1 MKKNI
6 FLMSFYPHYSLV
18 YKSMTS
24 VSIVLTHFLSYRK
37 FHRKINLIPYA
48 VYDRFMSKNA
58 HKISLSCLRGSFENS
73 EISDLWIS
81 KPQ

>member
-6 FLMSFYPHYSLV
+6 FLMSFYPHYVS
-18 YKSMTS
+18 S
-24 VSIVLTHFLSYRK
+24 VEHDQCINRADTLPVAS
-37 FHRKINLIPYA
+37 KISSKNNLIPYA

-58 HKISLSCLRGSFENS
+58 HKISLSCLRGSFKNS